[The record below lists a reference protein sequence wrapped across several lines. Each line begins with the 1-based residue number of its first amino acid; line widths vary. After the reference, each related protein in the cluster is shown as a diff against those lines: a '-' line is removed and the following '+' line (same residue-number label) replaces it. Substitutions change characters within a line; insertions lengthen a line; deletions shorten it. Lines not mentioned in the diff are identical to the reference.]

1 MTGALAA
8 IVGASGVFV
17 TGGTAS
23 VSGVGPV
30 AAPGTSV
37 ANTGTASIGTVY
49 NAVPTATYLWEHV
62 SGDTATVNNPTS
74 SSTTFTR
81 SVSVLP
87 GEFFTRSGIY
97 RCKVT
102 DGAGQVAY
110 GPMCVV
116 NTNHYDNT

>member
-8 IVGASGVFV
+8 IAGSSGVFI

-30 AAPGTSV
+30 AAPGTSI
-37 ANTGTASIGTVY
+37 ANTGVASIGTVY
-49 NAVPTATYLWEHV
+49 NAVPPATYLWEHV
-62 SGDTATVNNPTS
+62 SGETATVNSPTS

-81 SVSVLP
+81 SVLVLP
-87 GEFFTRSGIY
+87 GEFFELSGVY

-102 DGAGQVAY
+102 DSAGQVAY
-110 GPMCVV
+110 GRLCYV
-116 NTNHYDNT
+116 NTSHFDNT